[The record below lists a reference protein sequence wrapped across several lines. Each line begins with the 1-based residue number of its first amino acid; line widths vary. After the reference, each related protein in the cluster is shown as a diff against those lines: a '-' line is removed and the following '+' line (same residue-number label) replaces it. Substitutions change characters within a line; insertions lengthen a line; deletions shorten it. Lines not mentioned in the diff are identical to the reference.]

1 MKAPKKQS
9 RDRIEKLREVIAHHQ
24 KRYHELDAPLI
35 SDEAYD
41 SLVNEL
47 RELEGT
53 TDETEASVATVVG
66 GRPSDAFKKTT
77 HAVRQWSLG
86 NVFTELE
93 LREWEERLYRHLDT
107 QDVTNVTLSY
117 TVEHKLDGLKVV
129 LTYQNGV
136 FVRGATRGDGV
147 VGEDVTHTV
156 RTIEDVPEKLS
167 AKIDLV
173 CVGEVWLGEKEFA
186 RINAERDRKGE
197 PLFANP
203 RNAAAGSLRQ
213 LDPEIARTRNLS
225 LIVYDIDVIG
235 TKGADI
241 DSPDTQWEE
250 LTLLR
255 ELGFKTNTHNKHV
268 RSIDDVLQYYTE
280 WSAKRNS
287 LPYGVD
293 GVVVKVDSIMHQRL
307 LGYTAKSPRFGVAFK
322 FPAEQ
327 ATTVVEDIAL
337 QVGRTG
343 VVTPVAH
350 LRPVLIAGSTVSRA
364 TLHNEDHIK
373 RLDVRIGDT
382 VILQKA
388 GDVIPEIL
396 EVVSALRPPRA
407 KPYRFPNRVPDCGGD
422 GSIERVPGEAAYRC
436 VTLESDFLHRQR
448 LYHFVSKHGINVD
461 GVGER
466 IIDLLLDHDLIA
478 HADDLYTLEIGDLKD
493 LPGFKE
499 KAAKNVIDAI
509 NAARTVP
516 LHRFLVALGIEH
528 VGEETARVIAEHCGS
543 IGALRAADEAEL
555 ASIHGIGT
563 IAARSFVAWMKKERN
578 RRLVDALLTHLTI
591 IEPEKRRVD
600 TPLSGKSVVFTG
612 TLAKMTRDE
621 AKERARRAGAHVVGS
636 VSKQT
641 DVVVVGAEAGSK
653 AEKAASLGV
662 TILSED
668 EFIAMLE

>member
-1 MKAPKKQS
+1 MSAPKENK
-9 RDRIEKLREVIAHHQ
+9 RDRIKKLREVIAHHQ

-41 SLVNEL
+41 SLVSEL
-47 RELEGT
+47 RDLLGA
-53 TDETEASVATVVG
+53 TDETEHSIITRVG
-66 GRPSDAFKKTT
+66 GRPSDAFKKVK

-86 NVFTELE
+86 NVFTERE
-93 LREWEERLYRHLDT
+93 LREWEERLYRHLHA
-107 QDVTNVTLSY
+107 QDIANVTLAY

-129 LTYQNGV
+129 LTYQKGV
-136 FVRGATRGDGV
+136 LVGGATRGDGV
-147 VGEDVTHTV
+147 IGEDVTHTV
-156 RTIEDVPEKLS
+156 RTIKDVPEKLS

-186 RINAERDRKGE
+186 RINREREQRGE
-197 PLFANP
+197 ALYANP

-225 LIVYDIDVIG
+225 LIVYDIDVVDTNG
-235 TKGADI
+235 TKL
-241 DSPDTQWEE
+241 SPPETQWEE
-250 LTLLR
+250 LALLA
-255 ELGFKTNTHNKHV
+255 ELGFKTNEHNKRV
-268 RSIDDVLQYYTE
+268 RSIDDVLAYYDQ
-280 WSAKRNS
+280 WNMKRAT

-293 GVVVKVDSIMHQRL
+293 GVVVKVDSIAHQRL

-327 ATTVVEDIAL
+327 ATTVIENIAL

-350 LRPVLIAGSTVSRA
+350 LRPVLVAGSTVSRA

-396 EVVSALRPPRA
+396 EVVIALRPEDT
-407 KPYRFPNRVPDCGGD
+407 KPYRFPKRVSDCGGD
-422 GSIERVPGEAAYRC
+422 GSIERIPGEAAYRC
-436 VTLESDFLHRQR
+436 VTRESDFLHRQR
-448 LYHFVSKHGINVD
+448 LYHFVSKHGINID

-478 HADDLYTLEIGDLKD
+478 HADDLFTLEIGDLKD

-509 NAARTVP
+509 ENARTVP
-516 LHRFLVALGIEH
+516 LHRLLVALGIEH
-528 VGEETARVIAEHCGS
+528 IGEETARLIAEYGGS
-543 IGALRAADEAEL
+543 MHILRDADEEEL

-563 IAARSFVAWMKKERN
+563 IAARSFVAWMHETRN
-578 RRLVDALLTHLTI
+578 QQLLDTLLPHLRI
-591 IEPEKRRVD
+591 IEPEKRRAD
-600 TPLSGKSVVFTG
+600 TPLSGKTVVFTG
-612 TLAKMTRDE
+612 TLLSMTRDE
-621 AKERARRAGAHVVGS
+621 AKDRARRASSAPR
-636 VSKQT
+636 
-641 DVVVVGAEAGSK
+641 
-653 AEKAASLGV
+653 
-662 TILSED
+662 
-668 EFIAMLE
+668 